1 MSCAAGKT
9 PAPGQAVYSASK
21 YALNRYFHTLR
32 SEFCQKGIKVTVVCP
47 GRLETSNGYGA
58 TASEKKASSE
68 KRVSSERCAELTN
81 DNHCCFTWS
90 ERSLDIIPA
99 CTSCNVPGAVYANRW
114 LLAHGQDW

>member
-68 KRVSSERCAELTN
+68 KRVSSERAICRASEYEL
-81 DNHCCFTWS
+81 DRQY
-90 ERSLDIIPA
+90 RSSVD
-99 CTSCNVPGAVYANRW
+99 
-114 LLAHGQDW
+114 HGMIN